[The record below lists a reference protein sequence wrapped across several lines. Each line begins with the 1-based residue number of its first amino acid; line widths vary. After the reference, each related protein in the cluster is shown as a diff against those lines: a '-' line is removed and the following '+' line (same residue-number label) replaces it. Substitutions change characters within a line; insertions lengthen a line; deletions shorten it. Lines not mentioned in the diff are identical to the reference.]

1 MRAKKLP
8 EIKEKFF
15 YEAPVFPAQFKAG
28 NPVVTDKINSIDLVR
43 LLLPSKEN
51 YYMVQVSGE
60 SMIEENIYDGDI
72 LIVEKNNQ
80 PKDGEIVI
88 ASLNGEML
96 VKIFRLINGKVYLFS
111 ANKRFFPIEIFPDWQ
126 FEILGVVRH
135 CIHNMV

>member
-8 EIKEKFF
+8 GIKEKFY
-15 YEAPVFPAQFKAG
+15 YEAPVLPAQFKAG
-28 NPVVTDKINSIDLVR
+28 KPVVAEKINSIDLVR

-80 PKDGEIVI
+80 PKDGDIVI

-111 ANKRFFPIEIFPDWQ
+111 ANKRFIPIEIFPDWQ